1 MADSDL
7 RWVDVGTVV
16 LTRSGTTDEAVH
28 EGRVVVG
35 PAVHE
40 GRVVVEDAEPG
51 TVDADG
57 AGNEATAVAYRE
69 VIPIPAAW

>member
-16 LTRSGTTDEAVH
+16 LTRSGTTDE
-28 EGRVVVG
+28 
-35 PAVHE
+35 AVHE